1 MDDCDH
7 PAGPVAAWTVRLQC
21 GRYHPHPAGHRP
33 RGGRVSPR
41 NRAAS
46 RLTGPDSGGAGHQL
60 DAAPWIERVA
70 RAGYAAKGIVYLLIG
85 VLAAR
90 AAFGDSGGQA
100 TGSSG
105 ALRSLTD
112 EPFGQILLGII
123 AAGLLAYALW
133 RAFSAVA
140 DPEDY
145 GTDTKGIA
153 VRAGFAVSAIVHG
166 GLAREAYRLA
176 TGSGGGSSNGA
187 EHWTSR
193 LISAPFG
200 PWLVGLAAL
209 VIGAYAAVQ
218 IYRAFAKDITKRL
231 RIGGM
236 DADKRR
242 TIERLGRAGLAARG
256 IVFGLI
262 AWFLM
267 QAALQYDP
275 SEAGGVDQA
284 LRWLENQP
292 GALFAAVALGL
303 AAYGLFQL
311 AKARYRV
318 ISAY

>member
-1 MDDCDH
+1 M
-7 PAGPVAAWTVRLQC
+7 
-21 GRYHPHPAGHRP
+21 
-33 RGGRVSPR
+33 
-41 NRAAS
+41 
-46 RLTGPDSGGAGHQL
+46 
-60 DAAPWIERVA
+60 
-70 RAGYAAKGIVYLLIG
+70 
-85 VLAAR
+85 
-90 AAFGDSGGQA
+90 
-100 TGSSG
+100 
-105 ALRSLTD
+105 
-112 EPFGQILLGII
+112 
-123 AAGLLAYALW
+123 
-133 RAFSAVA
+133 
-140 DPEDY
+140 
-145 GTDTKGIA
+145 
-153 VRAGFAVSAIVHG
+153 HG

-193 LISAPFG
+193 VITAPFG
-200 PWLVGLAAL
+200 PWLIGLAAL

-231 RIGGM
+231 RTGGM

-256 IVFGLI
+256 VVFGLI

-284 LRWLENQP
+284 LRWLENRP
-292 GALFAAVALGL
+292 GVLFAAVALGL